1 MVDAETITMDSFQ
14 RKYGLPLQEEPP
26 TQHHHQYSAVQKRP
40 AAGGQ
45 PKPGHTRLEIRS
57 GDIIPPGLQT
67 SSKRVNE
74 EVQSGGDKTKA
85 NEKNENRTAEDYSR
99 KPLPASPKPLL
110 IKTAARSGGNHSAAV
125 RVSGNGDSGGGRDVS
140 FVTESAV
147 IVTSEEEEGEE
158 QVLLRRVP
166 RPPVR
171 RRPKSTP
178 ANGIARSKSSP
189 NLKDSSR

>member
-1 MVDAETITMDSFQ
+1 MVDAETITIDSFQ
-14 RKYGLPLQEEPP
+14 RKYGLPHQEEPP
-26 TQHHHQYSAVQKRP
+26 TLHHHQYSAVQKRP

-45 PKPGHTRLEIRS
+45 PKPGLTRLEIRS
-57 GDIIPPGLQT
+57 GEDIITPGLQT
-67 SSKRVNE
+67 ASKRVKE
-74 EVQSGGDKTKA
+74 EDQNSGEKTKA
-85 NEKNENRTAEDYSR
+85 NEKNENRTADDYSR

-125 RVSGNGDSGGGRDVS
+125 RVGGDGDSGGGRDP

>member
-14 RKYGLPLQEEPP
+14 RKYGLPHQEPP
-26 TQHHHQYSAVQKRP
+26 TQHHQYSAVQKRP

-45 PKPGHTRLEIRS
+45 PKPGLTRLEIRS

-67 SSKRVNE
+67 ASKRVNE
-74 EVQSGGDKTKA
+74 EVQSGGEKMKA
-85 NEKNENRTAEDYSR
+85 NKMNENRTADDYSR

-110 IKTAARSGGNHSAAV
+110 IKTAARSGGNSAAV
-125 RVSGNGDSGGGRDVS
+125 RVGGDGDSGGGRGDP

-178 ANGIARSKSSP
+178 ANGMTRSKSSP

>member
-1 MVDAETITMDSFQ
+1 MVDAETITIDSFQ
-14 RKYGLPLQEEPP
+14 RKYGLPHQEPP
-26 TQHHHQYSAVQKRP
+26 TLHHHQYSAVQKRP

-45 PKPGHTRLEIRS
+45 PRPGLTRLEIRS
-57 GDIIPPGLQT
+57 GEDIIPPGLQT
-67 SSKRVNE
+67 TSKRVNE
-74 EVQSGGDKTKA
+74 EVQSSGEKTKA
-85 NEKNENRTAEDYSR
+85 NEQQETRTADDYSR
-99 KPLPASPKPLL
+99 KPLPASPKPLI
-110 IKTAARSGGNHSAAV
+110 IKTAARSGAV
-125 RVSGNGDSGGGRDVS
+125 RVGGDGDSGGGRGDP

-147 IVTSEEEEGEE
+147 IVTSEEEEGED

>member
-1 MVDAETITMDSFQ
+1 MVDAETITIDSFQ
-14 RKYGLPLQEEPP
+14 RKYGLPHHEEPP
-26 TQHHHQYSAVQKRP
+26 TLHHHQYSAVQKRP

-45 PKPGHTRLEIRS
+45 PRPGLTRLEIRS

-67 SSKRVNE
+67 ASKRVNE
-74 EVQSGGDKTKA
+74 EVQRSGEKAKA
-85 NEKNENRTAEDYSR
+85 NEKNENRTADDYSR

-110 IKTAARSGGNHSAAV
+110 IKTAARSGAV
-125 RVSGNGDSGGGRDVS
+125 RVGGDGESGGGRGDS

>member
-1 MVDAETITMDSFQ
+1 MVDAETITIDSFQ
-14 RKYGLPLQEEPP
+14 RKFGLPHQEPP
-26 TQHHHQYSAVQKRP
+26 IQHHHQYSAVQKRP

-45 PKPGHTRLEIRS
+45 PKPGLTRLEIRS

-67 SSKRVNE
+67 ASQRVNE
-74 EVQSGGDKTKA
+74 AQSSGEKMKA
-85 NEKNENRTAEDYSR
+85 NEKNENWTADDYSR

-110 IKTAARSGGNHSAAV
+110 MKSAARSGANSAA
-125 RVSGNGDSGGGRDVS
+125 RVDGDGDSGGGRDDP

-147 IVTSEEEEGEE
+147 IIVTSEEEEGEE

>member
-14 RKYGLPLQEEPP
+14 RKYGLPHQEESP

-45 PKPGHTRLEIRS
+45 PKPGLTRLEIRS
-57 GDIIPPGLQT
+57 GDIIPSGHQT
-67 SSKRVNE
+67 ASKRVNE
-74 EVQSGGDKTKA
+74 EVQSSGDKTKA
-85 NEKNENRTAEDYSR
+85 NEKNENRTADDYSR

-110 IKTAARSGGNHSAAV
+110 MKTATRSGAIRLG
-125 RVSGNGDSGGGRDVS
+125 GDGDSGGP
-140 FVTESAV
+140 FVIESAV

-178 ANGIARSKSSP
+178 ANGMARSKSSP

>member
-1 MVDAETITMDSFQ
+1 MVDAETITIDSFQ

-26 TQHHHQYSAVQKRP
+26 TQQQHQYSAVQKRP
-40 AAGGQ
+40 VAGGQ
-45 PKPGHTRLEIRS
+45 PKPGLTRLEIRS

-67 SSKRVNE
+67 ASKTVNE
-74 EVQSGGDKTKA
+74 ARSSGEKMKA
-85 NEKNENRTAEDYSR
+85 NEKNENRTADDYSR

-110 IKTAARSGGNHSAAV
+110 IKAAARSGAV
-125 RVSGNGDSGGGRDVS
+125 RVGGDGDSGGGRGDP
-140 FVTESAV
+140 FVTESAAV

-178 ANGIARSKSSP
+178 ANGMARSKSSP

>member
-1 MVDAETITMDSFQ
+1 MVDAETITIDSFQ
-14 RKYGLPLQEEPP
+14 RKYGLPYQEPP
-26 TQHHHQYSAVQKRP
+26 TLHHHQYSAVQKRP

-45 PKPGHTRLEIRS
+45 PKPGLSRLEIRS
-57 GDIIPPGLQT
+57 GEDIIPPGLQT
-67 SSKRVNE
+67 GSKRVNE
-74 EVQSGGDKTKA
+74 AQSSGEKTKA
-85 NEKNENRTAEDYSR
+85 NEKNENRTSDDYSR

-110 IKTAARSGGNHSAAV
+110 MKTAARSGGNHSAV
-125 RVSGNGDSGGGRDVS
+125 RVGGDGDSGGGRGDT

-178 ANGIARSKSSP
+178 ANGMARSKSSP

>member
-14 RKYGLPLQEEPP
+14 RKYGLPHQEEPP

-45 PKPGHTRLEIRS
+45 SKPGLTRLEIRS
-57 GDIIPPGLQT
+57 GDVIPPGVQT
-67 SSKRVNE
+67 ASKRVNE
-74 EVQSGGDKTKA
+74 AQSSGEKTKA
-85 NEKNENRTAEDYSR
+85 NEKNENRTADDYSR

-110 IKTAARSGGNHSAAV
+110 IKTATRSCAV
-125 RVSGNGDSGGGRDVS
+125 RVGGDGESGGRDVS

-147 IVTSEEEEGEE
+147 IMTSEEEGGEE

>member
-1 MVDAETITMDSFQ
+1 MVDAETITIDSFQ
-14 RKYGLPLQEEPP
+14 RKYGLPTQEPP

-45 PKPGHTRLEIRS
+45 PKPGLTRVEIRS

-74 EVQSGGDKTKA
+74 EAQSGGNKTKA
-85 NEKNENRTAEDYSR
+85 NEKNENRTADDYSR
-99 KPLPASPKPLL
+99 KQLPASPKPLL
-110 IKTAARSGGNHSAAV
+110 IKTAAKNGGNSGV
-125 RVSGNGDSGGGRDVS
+125 RVGGDGDSGGRDVS